1 MSAIVARMDTLFTI
15 VLYILYGFFGF
26 LLLIFILALLFGK
39 RIKKQW
45 EYEAKFRHEGGRE
58 FGEFDIEM
66 SRIEKEEPDFS
77 FKAKF
82 KLRHES
88 LEAGLRV
95 QVYLDDLLVMEGTV
109 ETAGRIYLK
118 DEAIVTAAEEAKEG
132 QVCRVVYGGLEH
144 FAEPIRPD

>member
-1 MSAIVARMDTLFTI
+1 MDALFSIV
-15 VLYILYGFFGF
+15 VYILYGFFGF
-26 LLLIFILALLFGK
+26 LLLLFIRAMLFGK
-39 RIKKQW
+39 RIKKKW
-45 EYEAKFRHEGGRE
+45 EFEAEFQDADGRE

-66 SRIEKEEPDFS
+66 SRIEKEEPEFS

-88 LEAGLRV
+88 LEVGQRV
-95 QVYLDDLLVMEGTV
+95 QVYLDDLLVMEGSV
-109 ETAGRIYLK
+109 VTAGRILLRE
-118 DEAIVTAAEEAKEG
+118 DAIANTAREATAG